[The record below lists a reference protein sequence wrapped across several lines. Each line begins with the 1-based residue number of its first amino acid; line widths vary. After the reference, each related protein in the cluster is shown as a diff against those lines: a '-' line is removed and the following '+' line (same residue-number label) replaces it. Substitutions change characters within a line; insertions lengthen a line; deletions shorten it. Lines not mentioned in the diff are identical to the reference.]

1 MEKRNALQLVLTAS
15 QIMYSIKLMQTRL
28 ASLHSKVAL
37 LDQSHVAAAVMRL
50 QVMIIIPSLWDA
62 LFSLLIMIH
71 TLQGLLGSIKEIK
84 KEQSLLQAAESQS
97 KVSEIYNAV
106 QKWDSVATLLPDL
119 VCEHFLFKPPH

>member
-1 MEKRNALQLVLTAS
+1 MT
-15 QIMYSIKLMQTRL
+15 
-28 ASLHSKVAL
+28 
-37 LDQSHVAAAVMRL
+37 
-50 QVMIIIPSLWDA
+50 
-62 LFSLLIMIH
+62 H

-119 VCEHFLFKPPH
+119 VCEHFCLKLPIRAVTFYRLIGYMLWKIYISKVTLA